1 MRNGIQ
7 FGAAMTASMLIGG
20 AGYAAATGWRHSVP
34 EFIIDVRT
42 ADAAP
47 KTQTLLLMYGEEG
60 SDPFATGAGR
70 ADIRITDCETRGALC
85 ISPPFRKE
93 YLPGP
98 EKPQSLQIRLFNGNG
113 NPIIG
118 GVRWV
123 GSWHPDR
130 VRVTCDLR
138 LADVRRSCAVSEI
151 AS

>member
-1 MRNGIQ
+1 MRNAIK
-7 FGAAMTASMLIGG
+7 FSAALTAAMLIGG

-34 EFIIDVRT
+34 EFIIDFRP

-47 KTQTLLLMYGEEG
+47 ETPTLLLIYGEEG
-60 SDPFATGAGR
+60 SDPFIEGSGR
-70 ADIRITDCETRGALC
+70 ADIRVTDCETRGALC
-85 ISPPFRKE
+85 ISPSFRKE

-98 EKPQSLQIRLFNGNG
+98 KKPQSLQVRILNGNG

-138 LADVRRSCAVSEI
+138 LADVRRSCVISEVT
-151 AS
+151 S

>member
-1 MRNGIQ
+1 MRNGFRIS
-7 FGAAMTASMLIGG
+7 AALTAAMLIGG

-34 EFIIDVRT
+34 QVIIDVRI
-42 ADAAP
+42 ADAVP
-47 KTQTLLLMYGEEG
+47 KSPTLLLIYGEEG
-60 SDPFATGAGR
+60 SDPFTKGAGR
-70 ADIRITDCETRGALC
+70 GDIRITSCNTRGALC
-85 ISPPFRKE
+85 ISPPSQKE

-98 EKPQSLQIRLFNGNG
+98 EKPQSLQVRLFNGNG

-130 VRVTCDLR
+130 IRVTCDLR
-138 LADVRRSCAVSEI
+138 LADVQKSCAISEV